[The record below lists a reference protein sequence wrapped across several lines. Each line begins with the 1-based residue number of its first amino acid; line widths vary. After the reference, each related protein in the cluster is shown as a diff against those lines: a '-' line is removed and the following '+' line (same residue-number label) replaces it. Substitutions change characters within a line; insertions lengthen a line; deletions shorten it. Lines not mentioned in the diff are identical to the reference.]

1 MSLPNA
7 LSHIEARLQEMQT
20 ALLSSEPAEF
30 EQAAKTLHATA
41 VQLAQ
46 ALQQAPDAPK
56 DWPPEIHDR
65 IRAIG
70 QGLNLVRDQLA
81 RVLALTQQQAASLLP
96 PSDAGVTYGSGR
108 PGVANGATLAR
119 IYRAPG

>member
-1 MSLPNA
+1 
-7 LSHIEARLQEMQT
+7 MQT
-20 ALLSSEPAEF
+20 ALLSSDPQKLE
-30 EQAAKTLHATA
+30 AATKTLHTTA

-56 DWPPEIHDR
+56 EWPPEIHTR

-70 QGLNLVRDQLA
+70 AGLNLVRDGLA
-81 RVLALTQQQAASLLP
+81 RVLALTDQQTASLLP
-96 PSDAGVTYGSGR
+96 PTEGVTYGSGR
-108 PGVANGATLAR
+108 PGTLNGASLAR